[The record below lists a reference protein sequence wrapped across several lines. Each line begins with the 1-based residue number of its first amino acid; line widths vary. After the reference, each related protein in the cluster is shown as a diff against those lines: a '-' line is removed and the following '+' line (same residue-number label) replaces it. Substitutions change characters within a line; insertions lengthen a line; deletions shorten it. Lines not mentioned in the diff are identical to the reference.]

1 MRFLSQ
7 KFKANLFIKIL
18 GFFKIPLIFFC
29 RPKIIS
35 ISDSKIIIRIK
46 LKRRT
51 KNHLGSMYFGALA
64 VGADL
69 TGGYL
74 ALHHMQKSSKK
85 VKLIFKDFHAD
96 FLKRAEGDVF
106 FECNDG
112 EKIKKLINKVVNT
125 KKRCN
130 EEVSVIAYVPDKFQR
145 EPVAEFK
152 LTLSLK

>member
-1 MRFLSQ
+1 M
-7 KFKANLFIKIL
+7 

-96 FLKRAEGDVF
+96 FLKGLKAMF
-106 FECNDG
+106 FLSAMME
-112 EKIKKLINKVVNT
+112 KKLKN
-125 KKRCN
+125 
-130 EEVSVIAYVPDKFQR
+130 
-145 EPVAEFK
+145 
-152 LTLSLK
+152 